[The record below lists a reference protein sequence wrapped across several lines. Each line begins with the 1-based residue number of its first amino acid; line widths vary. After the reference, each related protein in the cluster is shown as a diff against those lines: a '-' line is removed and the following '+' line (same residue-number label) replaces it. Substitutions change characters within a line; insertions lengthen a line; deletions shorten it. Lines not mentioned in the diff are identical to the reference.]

1 MKPVFLREADRAMD
15 LMGDRRAHLHRAVG
29 AQFRCGNFEPGIP
42 ALKRLCRTDGCA
54 IRGSR
59 LAGESGERLLHGLEL
74 AERPAELLPL
84 VDIADRQ
91 RERRIER
98 AEAQIDI
105 ELPNF
110 EQPEGAPADFEDHL
124 DLMLDLQLLALQT
137 DLTRVISFMIGK
149 EQSPRP
155 YPQIGVPDAH
165 HPLSHHNDQPELVER
180 MSRINRY
187 HTELFARYLGKLRAT
202 PDGDGNLLDNMTI
215 LYGSGISN
223 STRHSGRNL
232 PLLVMGGG
240 AGSLRGGRHL
250 EYGNDPGMAN
260 LLVTLMDKLGVP
272 VDSHGASTGALQL
285 DTLPGL

>member
-98 AEAQIDI
+98 AGDLRRARERHQG
-105 ELPNF
+105 EVRF
-110 EQPEGAPADFEDHL
+110 GAFPGRL
-124 DLMLDLQLLALQT
+124 
-137 DLTRVISFMIGK
+137 G
-149 EQSPRP
+149 
-155 YPQIGVPDAH
+155 
-165 HPLSHHNDQPELVER
+165 ND
-180 MSRINRY
+180 
-187 HTELFARYLGKLRAT
+187 
-202 PDGDGNLLDNMTI
+202 
-215 LYGSGISN
+215 
-223 STRHSGRNL
+223 HSGQ
-232 PLLVMGGG
+232 VDGQGVV
-240 AGSLRGGRHL
+240 AGEAENGQRVHPVTAETAIGFGHQQRGQAQL
-250 EYGNDPGMAN
+250 FEPGP
-260 LLVTLMDKLGVP
+260 VTVHRGIRAQFGK
-272 VDSHGASTGALQL
+272 
-285 DTLPGL
+285 